1 MSRPD
6 GAVPPPPQQRP
17 WPLLV
22 VVAGVA
28 LGLLLSVVGQTTW
41 RAGSVVVG
49 LALLVGA
56 VERLVLSDRAA
67 GLLQVRGRAFDVA
80 LLALAGAAV
89 VVLALLVPPGR

>member
-1 MSRPD
+1 MSRPEA
-6 GAVPPPPQQRP
+6 GPPQPQRP

-28 LGLLLSVVGQTTW
+28 LGLGLSVVGQTTW

-49 LALLVGA
+49 ASLLVGA

-67 GLLQVRGRAFDVA
+67 GLLQVRAKAFDVA
-80 LLALAGAAV
+80 LLGLAGVAV
-89 VVLALLVPPGR
+89 VVLALVVPPGR